1 MTRTE
6 QRITTQAVLFQDVP
20 FSIPAQQKAAVVKL
34 DSDTCDRYGLTGG
47 PVYVTREVLES
58 PFVQEALEWFNDAPG
73 SIETGMTVVIAPG
86 IECLFGFNPHASNCD
101 AFFLYIWKN

>member
-20 FSIPAQQKAAVVKL
+20 FSIPAQQKAAVVRL
-34 DSDTCDRYGLTGG
+34 DSDTCDRFGLTGG
-47 PVYVTREVLES
+47 PVYVTREAAES
-58 PFVQEALEWFNDAPG
+58 PYIEEALDWFNDAPE
-73 SIETGMTVVIAPG
+73 SIETGMTVVIAAG
-86 IECLFGFNPHASNCD
+86 IECLFGYNPGAAPRE

>member
-1 MTRTE
+1 MNRT
-6 QRITTQAVLFQDVP
+6 QHRVTTQAVLIQDVP

-34 DSDTCDRYGLTGG
+34 DSDTCERYGLTGG
-47 PVYVTREVLES
+47 PVYVTREALES
-58 PFVQEALEWFNDAPG
+58 PFIHEALDWFNGAPE

-86 IECLFGFNPHASNCD
+86 IECLFGYNPGAAPRE

>member
-1 MTRTE
+1 MNRT
-6 QRITTQAVLFQDVP
+6 QHRVTTQAVLIQDVP

-34 DSDTCDRYGLTGG
+34 DSDTCERYGLTGG
-47 PVYVTREVLES
+47 PVYVTREALES
-58 PFVQEALEWFNDAPG
+58 PLIHEALDWFNEAPE

-86 IECLFGFNPHASNCD
+86 IECLFGYNPGAAPRE